1 MDRPPFDTLLYRSAI
16 ATIANFRAEPS
27 HSGFQDSG
35 PAENHIFVFPRTSV
49 RIRHPGRRP
58 FVAGPN
64 VVTFYNKDQIYSR
77 ERVAEEGDHC
87 DWFAVEPSVLLD
99 AVRQH
104 DPEAADRPE
113 SPFRFTHGPGDTDT
127 YLLQRLVVRHLN
139 EGSPADPLFVEEA
152 AVRLLSRVVA
162 GAARAWDLEWEASS
176 PVQGDLAEAAKT
188 VLARNFREP
197 ITLDEVA
204 RRAGSSVFH
213 LCRTFRRHTGSTL
226 HGFRTQLRL
235 RTALEQV
242 AAPASDFTDL
252 ALDLGYSSHSH
263 FTAAFRKAF
272 GMAPSTFRRK
282 ATAQAVRELSARL
295 GPAQSGPTAAFP

>member
-1 MDRPPFDTLLYRSAI
+1 MDRPPFDTRLYRSAVV
-16 ATIANFRAEPS
+16 TIASFRAEPS
-27 HSGFQDSG
+27 QSGFEDSG

-77 ERVAEEGDHC
+77 ERVAAEGDHC
-87 DWFAVEPSVLLD
+87 DWFAVAPIVLLD

-104 DPEAADRPE
+104 DPAAADRPD
-113 SPFRFTHGPGDTDT
+113 SPFPFTHGPGDTGS

-139 EGSPADPLFVEEA
+139 EGSPADLLFVEEA
-152 AVRLLSRVVA
+152 AVRLLARVVA
-162 GAARAWDLEWEASS
+162 GAAHAWDLDREASS

-188 VLARNFREP
+188 VLARDFRDP
-197 ITLDEVA
+197 VTLDEVA
-204 RRAGSSVFH
+204 RRVGSSVFH

-226 HGFRTQLRL
+226 HGFRNQLRL
-235 RTALEQV
+235 RTALERV
-242 AAPASDFTDL
+242 AAPAGDLTDL

-272 GMAPSTFRRK
+272 GMVPSAFRRK
-282 ATAQAVRELSARL
+282 ATAQAVRELSSRL
-295 GPAQSGPTAAFP
+295 ESAI